1 MASFFAGAVLQSLH
15 IAYVPAMLSVH
26 AYMQRLHPGG
36 SAQTRAHKRP
46 VARRKTHNALQSM
59 GWQRLRP
66 CAMTPDLSNFS
77 DIHTHGHTGRDI
89 ITSIEPDEDITD
101 EYGTAWYSVGIH
113 PWSTTA
119 PIASAIISR
128 LRKLAHD
135 RRVIAIGEAG
145 FDKKR
150 GGAIEYQAEIFL
162 LHAALAEETRKP
174 LIIHCVGRY
183 GLLKDLHRELSPSQ
197 PWIIHGF
204 TGKPELARQLVAE
217 GFFFSLRPD
226 SPVRHYGI
234 IPEARLF
241 TESD

>member
-1 MASFFAGAVLQSLH
+1 MLPLH
-15 IAYVPAMLSVH
+15 ADV
-26 AYMQRLHPGG
+26 QRLRTGG
-36 SAQTRAHKRP
+36 SPQARTVKRP
-46 VARRKTHNALQSM
+46 VARYKTYSALQSV
-59 GWQRLRP
+59 GRQRLRP
-66 CAMTPDLSNFS
+66 CAMIPDLRSFS
-77 DIHTHGHTGRDI
+77 DIHTHSHKGPDI
-89 ITSIEPDEDITD
+89 ITSVEPDKDITD

-113 PWSTTA
+113 PWSTTS
-119 PIASAIISR
+119 PIDSSIISR
-128 LRKLAHD
+128 LKNLAHD
-135 RRVIAIGEAG
+135 RRVVAIGEAG

-150 GGAIEYQAEIFL
+150 GGATEYQTEIFL

-183 GLLKDLHRELSPSQ
+183 GLLTDLHRELRPTQ

-226 SPVRHYGI
+226 SPVRLYGV
-234 IPEARLF
+234 IPESRLF

>member
-1 MASFFAGAVLQSLH
+1 M
-15 IAYVPAMLSVH
+15 I
-26 AYMQRLHPGG
+26 
-36 SAQTRAHKRP
+36 
-46 VARRKTHNALQSM
+46 
-59 GWQRLRP
+59 
-66 CAMTPDLSNFS
+66 PDLRSFS
-77 DIHTHGHTGRDI
+77 DIHTHSHKGPDI
-89 ITSIEPDEDITD
+89 ITSVEPDKDITD

-113 PWSTTA
+113 PWSTTS
-119 PIASAIISR
+119 PIDSSIISR
-128 LRKLAHD
+128 LKNLAHD
-135 RRVIAIGEAG
+135 RRVVAIGEVG

-150 GGAIEYQAEIFL
+150 GGATEYQTEIFL

-183 GLLKDLHRELSPSQ
+183 GLLTDLHRELRPTQ

-226 SPVRHYGI
+226 SPVRLYGV
-234 IPEARLF
+234 IPESRLF